1 MQCGSPGFDPWV
13 ENSMDCIVLG
23 VAKSQTQLS
32 YFHFYIVQGFSLVN
46 EAEVDIFLELPHFF
60 FDPMDVGSLISSFPA
75 FSKSSLYIWMFS
87 VHVWLKLVLWML
99 SCSVISNSL

>member
-1 MQCGSPGFDPWV
+1 MIWYSHFFKNFLQFVVIHTVKGF
-13 ENSMDCIVLG
+13 G
-23 VAKSQTQLS
+23 V
-32 YFHFYIVQGFSLVN
+32 IN

-87 VHVWLKLVLWML
+87 VHVWMKLVL
-99 SCSVISNSL
+99 CYA

>member
-1 MQCGSPGFDPWV
+1 
-13 ENSMDCIVLG
+13 MDCIVFG

-32 YFHFYIVQGFSLVN
+32 YFHFHIVQGFSLVN

-87 VHVWLKLVLWML
+87 VHVWMKLVL
-99 SCSVISNSL
+99 CYA